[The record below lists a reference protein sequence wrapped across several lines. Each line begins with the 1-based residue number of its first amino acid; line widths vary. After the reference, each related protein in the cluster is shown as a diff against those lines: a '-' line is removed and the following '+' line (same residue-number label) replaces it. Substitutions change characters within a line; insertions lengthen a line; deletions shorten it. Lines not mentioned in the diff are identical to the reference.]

1 MQAGLERKIIR
12 RGLTALLLTGVLL
25 VAGATA
31 AGTDGYGSDCSGCT
45 SPPPSQHYGP
55 TYPVPPTPPEA
66 PPGTPTN
73 PPPVLARTGS
83 DTGTLLGIG
92 AATAAAGAGMVV
104 FARRRRLAVVP
115 S

>member
-31 AGTDGYGSDCSGCT
+31 AGADS
-45 SPPPSQHYGP
+45 
-55 TYPVPPTPPEA
+55 TPIS
-66 PPGTPTN
+66 